1 MKNTSVTDSFGMGGC
16 SYAVVLCSHPGGGS
30 SNRMKNAENFE

>member
-16 SYAVVLCSHPGGGS
+16 SYAVVLRSHPGGGS
-30 SNRMKNAENFE
+30 SNWQINSK